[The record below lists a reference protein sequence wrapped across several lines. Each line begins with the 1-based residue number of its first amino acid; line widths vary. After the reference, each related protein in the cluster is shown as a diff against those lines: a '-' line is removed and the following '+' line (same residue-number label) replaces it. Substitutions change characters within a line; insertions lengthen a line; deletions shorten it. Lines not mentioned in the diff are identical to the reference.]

1 MPPKK
6 EILIQNTIYKL
17 LKTKNQI
24 KKRPP
29 KGGYN
34 TMDNDIM
41 NNVIMHND
49 IMEKDIMDNR
59 PNG

>member
-1 MPPKK
+1 MRWLRWKV
-6 EILIQNTIYKL
+6 EACEENGRCQAGE
-17 LKTKNQI
+17 
-24 KKRPP
+24 

>member
-1 MPPKK
+1 MNNGDDNWSNSY
-6 EILIQNTIYKL
+6 EIRILII
-17 LKTKNQI
+17 
-24 KKRPP
+24 
-29 KGGYN
+29 GGYN